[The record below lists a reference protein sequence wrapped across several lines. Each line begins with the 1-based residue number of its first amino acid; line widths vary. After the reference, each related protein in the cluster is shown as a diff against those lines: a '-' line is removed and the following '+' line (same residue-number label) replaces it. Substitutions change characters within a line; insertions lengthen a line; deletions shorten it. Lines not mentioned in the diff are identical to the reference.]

1 MQKYDFGIESETNN
15 KVKDKVGKPQMRLIL
30 PRAAEALVRVREY
43 GLKKYTD
50 AENWKHVP
58 KEDWEDAL
66 LRHLMK
72 YIDGEKTDSESGMP
86 HLWHALCNLSY
97 MIELEE
103 RNDV

>member
-15 KVKDKVGKPQMRLIL
+15 KVKDKAGKPQMRLIL

-43 GLKKYTD
+43 GLKKYPD